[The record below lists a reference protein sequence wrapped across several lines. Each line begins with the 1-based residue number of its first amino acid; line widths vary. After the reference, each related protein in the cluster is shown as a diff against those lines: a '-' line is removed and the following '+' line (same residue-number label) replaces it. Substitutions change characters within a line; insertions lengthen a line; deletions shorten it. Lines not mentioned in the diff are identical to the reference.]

1 MDIHLYHIDKGK
13 GKPLILLHGNDED
26 HTYFKHQ
33 IKFFSEKCRVVAI
46 DTRGHGMTER
56 GNAPFTLKQFA
67 EDLRD
72 FMDEKGIDKADIL
85 GFSDGANIALEFVLK
100 YPDKVNRLILNGG
113 NLYPHGVKNRI
124 QLPIII
130 AYTISKLFKKRNI
143 KALRNNEMLG
153 LMVNYPNIKPE
164 SLKQITHETLVIAGD
179 RDMIKDKHTK
189 LIFNSLP
196 NAELKIIK
204 GNHFIASSNYQE
216 FNTAVAEFLHY

>member
-1 MDIHLYHIDKGK
+1 
-13 GKPLILLHGNDED
+13 
-26 HTYFKHQ
+26 
-33 IKFFSEKCRVVAI
+33 
-46 DTRGHGMTER
+46 MTER

-130 AYTISKLFKKRNI
+130 AYTISKLFKKGI
-143 KALRNNEMLG
+143 
-153 LMVNYPNIKPE
+153 
-164 SLKQITHETLVIAGD
+164 
-179 RDMIKDKHTK
+179 
-189 LIFNSLP
+189 
-196 NAELKIIK
+196 
-204 GNHFIASSNYQE
+204 
-216 FNTAVAEFLHY
+216 